1 MATKRRISCASLRV
15 ECVSLIGGHFKAT
28 LVVRIVDPDPYVSGD
43 SKKIQRTPRE
53 KYGKG
58 CLGSS
63 VDLGTVVD
71 YLFGPVA

>member
-1 MATKRRISCASLRV
+1 VLRVSNKLDGNKASHTLPSLRV

-58 CLGSS
+58 FLGR
-63 VDLGTVVD
+63 
-71 YLFGPVA
+71 